1 MNSPGHRAFT
11 KSTVFRLSAPK
22 AHEVALVIRSAKG
35 GSPSTHTM
43 HKGVDRVWHVTLEL
57 PRGRFLYRFLV
68 DHVPTLD
75 PASRG
80 TVHDD
85 HQGPCSMREVGH

>member
-1 MNSPGHRAFT
+1 MPPDHRAFT
-11 KSTVFRLSAPK
+11 KSTVFRLSAPN
-22 AHEVALVIRSAKG
+22 AQEVLLAIRSAKG
-35 GSPSTHTM
+35 GSPATHHM
-43 HKGVDRVWHVTLEL
+43 RKGVDGSWQATLEL

-68 DHVPTLD
+68 DKMATLD

-85 HQGPCSMREVGH
+85 RLGPCSMREVGH